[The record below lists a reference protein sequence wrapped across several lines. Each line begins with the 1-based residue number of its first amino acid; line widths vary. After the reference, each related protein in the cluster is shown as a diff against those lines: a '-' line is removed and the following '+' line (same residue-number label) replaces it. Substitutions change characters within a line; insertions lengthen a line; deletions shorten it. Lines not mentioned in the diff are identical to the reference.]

1 MQDTPIKQINNM
13 SSVTNHNNDLTI
25 PDGVTFVGTI
35 NVPGFAQINGDISG
49 EITCKELEV
58 GPQGNIKGKVNAQG
72 IQVHGQLENDINCKG
87 LVKIHKTGKVS
98 GKLVYAE
105 IDIDRGGQ
113 FIGAMSGTK

>member
-1 MQDTPIKQINNM
+1 M
-13 SSVTNHNNDLTI
+13 SSVSNHNNDLSI
-25 PDGVTFVGTI
+25 PEGVTFVGTI

-87 LVKIHKTGKVS
+87 LVKIHKTGKVL
-98 GKLVYAE
+98 GKLSYAE

-113 FIGAMSGTK
+113 FVGDMSSNKS

>member
-1 MQDTPIKQINNM
+1 M
-13 SSVTNHNNDLTI
+13 STVSNHNNDLTI

-58 GPQGNIKGKVNAQG
+58 GPKGNIKG
-72 IQVHGQLENDINCKG
+72 KG

-113 FIGAMSGTK
+113 FVGDMSGTK